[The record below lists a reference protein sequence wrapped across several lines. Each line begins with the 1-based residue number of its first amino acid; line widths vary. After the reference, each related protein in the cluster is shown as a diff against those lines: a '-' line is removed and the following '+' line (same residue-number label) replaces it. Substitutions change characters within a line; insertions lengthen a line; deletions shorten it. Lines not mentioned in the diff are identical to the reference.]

1 MQAGTGSA
9 RVVRC
14 RISIVNEAGERMA
27 GVGQT
32 QDASQQGGG
41 PSAPTLFPGWANRQA
56 EISLNIVI
64 VDDQTSARTMLRHV
78 IEDIA
83 PELSVHDFGDPL
95 SALAWC
101 EANPVDLLLLDYRM
115 PEMDGLDFARRFRR
129 LPKHRDIP
137 VILITVVG
145 DEPIRQAA
153 LEAGVIDFLVKPIRP
168 RELRARCYNLLQL
181 RQQSENVKARALSLE
196 QRLLASMH
204 EVEERERETLS
215 RLARAIEYRDAGTS
229 AYLERMARIAGLIAE
244 QMGLPEDE
252 ARLIEMAAPLHDM
265 GKIAIPDAVLLK
277 PGKLNDEELAVM
289 RRHPRIGH
297 ALLSG
302 SQNRFIQLGAVIA
315 LRHHERYD
323 GSGYPDG
330 LVGDAIPLEARIVAV
345 ADVFDAL
352 VSPRPYKEAWTVDA
366 SLAYLYAQR
375 GRLFDPRVVEALMRG
390 RAQLEQICAEH
401 STASVR
407 PEL

>member
-1 MQAGTGSA
+1 MQGASVHSGGVSSPADLSA
-9 RVVRC
+9 WSRK
-14 RISIVNEAGERMA
+14 
-27 GVGQT
+27 
-32 QDASQQGGG
+32 
-41 PSAPTLFPGWANRQA
+41 QA
-56 EISLNIVI
+56 ENALNIVI

-95 SALAWC
+95 TALAWC
-101 EANPVDLLLLDYRM
+101 ESYPVDLLLLDYRM
-115 PEMDGLDFARRFRR
+115 PEMDGLEFARRFRR

-181 RQQSENVKARALSLE
+181 RQQTENVKQRALSLE

-215 RLARAIEYRDAGTS
+215 RLARAIEFRDAGTS
-229 AYLERMARIAGLIAE
+229 AYLERMARVAGLIAE
-244 QMGLPEDE
+244 QLGLPEDDVK
-252 ARLIEMAAPLHDM
+252 LIEMAAPLHDM

-277 PGKLNDEELAVM
+277 QGKLNDEELAIM

-297 ALLSG
+297 ELLSG
-302 SQNRFIQLGAVIA
+302 SQNRFIQVGALIA

-330 LVGDAIPLEARIVAV
+330 LVGEEIPLEARIVAV

-352 VSPRPYKEAWTVDA
+352 LSPRPYKKAWDMDA
-366 SLAYLYAQR
+366 AMGYLYAQR
-375 GRLFDPRVVEALMRG
+375 GRLFDPRCVDAMIRG
-390 RAQLEQICAEH
+390 RSRLEEICQRY
-401 STASVR
+401 SASSAR
-407 PEL
+407 PGME